1 VIAAAGDLQVPGAR
15 FRLTDVH
22 GAVRRD
28 LLA

>member
-1 VIAAAGDLQVPGAR
+1 VIAAAGDLQIPGAR

-22 GAVRRD
+22 GVVWRE